1 MAELLPKSKLLES
14 KNASAGHFFFT
25 IFYGKIEKERS
36 DKMSENLP
44 TADDIIVAEDNTAT
58 AE

>member
-1 MAELLPKSKLLES
+1 MPPQGIFSLR
-14 KNASAGHFFFT
+14 F
-25 IFYGKIEKERS
+25 FYGKIEKERS